1 VDVKM
6 DLKEFLDE
14 YDIESWDRGKN
25 VQAGCINI
33 QCPFCDDQSNHLG
46 IRLRDHSVKC
56 WKCGKKSFIQLVKT
70 LLNVSYKEAREI
82 SKKIE
87 TKIGT
92 SKIDVDLYQKL
103 IDTEGFCYIPK
114 ESTVHFP
121 KIHKEYLRQRGFAPL
136 KLIREYKLRAVYT
149 TGKYAF
155 RIIIPIYRDHKLVSF
170 TSRDIT
176 DQSDI
181 PYLHASPDEAL
192 IKAKQCVYNIDTVP
206 EGGEAALV
214 EGVFDCWKLGDRCVS
229 TLGTNL
235 SGQQYAEIA
244 RKNLKRLYIL
254 NDNDRAGKIAARIT
268 GQVLAPVVRHVEIVS
283 FVGVLKKVEDP
294 GKLTREQAEVIMR
307 ELGLRH

>member
-1 VDVKM
+1 M
-6 DLKEFLDE
+6 ELKEFLDE
-14 YDIESWDRGKN
+14 YDIEYWEKGKN
-25 VQAGCINI
+25 VQHGCVNI
-33 QCPFCDDQSNHLG
+33 QCPFCDDTSNHLG

-56 WKCGKKSFIQLVKT
+56 WKCGKKSFINLVKT
-70 LLNVSYKEAREI
+70 LLDVSYKEAREI

-87 TKIGT
+87 TSIKTPGT
-92 SKIDVDLYQKL
+92 DIDLYQRL

-121 KIHKEYLRQRGFAPL
+121 KLHKNYLRERGFAPL
-136 KLIREYKLRAVYT
+136 KLIRKYRLRAVYT

-155 RIIIPIYRDHKLVSF
+155 RIIIPIYKDHKLISF

-181 PYLHASPDEAL
+181 PYLHASPEESL

-206 EGGEAALV
+206 EYGEGVLV
-214 EGVFDCWKLGDRCVS
+214 EGVFDCWKLGDKCMC

-235 SGQQYAEIA
+235 SGQQYTEIA
-244 RKNLKRLYIL
+244 KKNLKRLYVM

-268 GQVLAPVVRHVEIVS
+268 AQALAPVVRHVEILS